1 MIGSFAFI
9 LRFILREKRWMFTGI
24 LLTTL
29 LSGLSWLGPKVIAAI
44 IDEGVVPNQ
53 PRLIFY
59 GVLILAAVEV
69 SRLFSVFASQAVYAI
84 LGQNVIERVRRQM
97 IRHLMK
103 LPVSFY
109 DRVTSGGMMTKVVND
124 VNSLTDFFQSGFVS
138 ILGNIASIAAVF
150 IGLCSLNLKLG
161 LILMLAFVPSVVACI
176 YFSRV
181 LKGVYEQTRNQLA
194 FLNSILADFLFGMKT
209 IRSLGLSHLKLQ
221 KLNRQIQ
228 KYAQAQMKMVRTFAL
243 FHPAT
248 TFGTGMMILLLV
260 ILGIPMVQDDVLK
273 IGQWVA
279 ALAYIVALQQPLTE
293 ISDRWNFF
301 LAGVTSIERIIEVFK
316 EVPEQPDDDRR
327 SEAPKP
333 TQIEFDRASYQYAG
347 STRGA
352 LNQVTCRI
360 QQGDWIGVYGESG
373 SGKSTFLQMIYGFYP
388 AQSGEL
394 RWNGVGYSNYGMR
407 SIRSYFGVVEQFPF
421 LFTGTI
427 LENISLF
434 HPALLDLAAL
444 ASEFRGYPLIES
456 LLARPH
462 HEMTERGG
470 NLSMGQKQMI
480 AFLRAYVARPKIWIL
495 DEATAFFDPEAE
507 AEVMRAL
514 DRLGPEVTVIQVAH
528 RPEALVRMKR
538 RFRIH
543 QGHLTEEHPSPSPSL
558 R

>member
-1 MIGSFAFI
+1 MIRSFKFI
-9 LRFILREKRWMFTGI
+9 SRFILQEKKWMITGI
-24 LLTTL
+24 LLTAAVST
-29 LSGLSWLGPKVIAAI
+29 LSWLGPKIIAGI
-44 IDEGVVPNQ
+44 IDEGVVPNNS
-53 PRLIFY
+53 RIIFY
-59 GVLILAAVEV
+59 GVLILAAAEA
-69 SRLFSVFASQAVYAI
+69 SRLFSVFSSQAVYAT
-84 LGQNVIERVRRQM
+84 LGQNVIERVRRDM
-97 IRHLMK
+97 IRHLMA
-103 LPVSFY
+103 LPVSFF
-109 DRVTSGGMMTKVVND
+109 DRITSGGMMTKVVND

-138 ILGNIASIAAVF
+138 ILGNFASLVAIF
-150 IGLCSLNLKLG
+150 IGLCTLNLKLG
-161 LILMLAFVPSVVACI
+161 LILLAAFVPSIIACF
-176 YFSRV
+176 YFSNV
-181 LKGVYEQTRNQLA
+181 LKGVYELTRNQLA

-243 FHPAT
+243 FHPSY
-248 TFGTGMMILLLV
+248 TFGTGVMLLLLV
-260 ILGIPMVQDDVLK
+260 VLGIPMVQDDTLK

-301 LAGVTSIERIIEVFK
+301 LAGVTSIERIIEVFG
-316 EVPEQPDDDRR
+316 EVPEQ
-327 SEAPKP
+327 APGGNRP
-333 TQIEFDRASYQYAG
+333 PAPAPLQIEFDRASFQYPG
-347 STRGA
+347 SSRGA
-352 LNQVTCRI
+352 LSQVTCGI
-360 QQGDWIGVYGESG
+360 NQGDWIGIYGESG
-373 SGKSTFLQMIYGFYP
+373 SGKSTFLQMIYSFYP
-388 AQSGEL
+388 AQSGEV
-394 RWNGVGYSNYGMR
+394 RWNGRPYSSLDTR
-407 SIRSYFGVVEQFPF
+407 SIRGYFGVVEQFPF

-434 HPALLDLAAL
+434 HPERLDLAAL
-444 ASEFRGYPLIES
+444 ADEFKGYPLIES

-507 AEVMRAL
+507 AEVMRSL
-514 DRLGPEVTVIQVAH
+514 ERLGPDVTVIQVAH
-528 RPEALVRMKR
+528 RAEALVRMKR

-543 QGHLTEEHPSPSPSL
+543 QGHLFEEHPSPSPSL